1 MNYQTAT
8 ELAQIGNHSD
18 LQTGAVSAPIYLS
31 TTFSHPALGQSTGY
45 DYTRTKNPTRT
56 ILEEALANLEAGSQA
71 IVTSSGMSAIQL
83 VFNYFPAQSEFLVS
97 RDLCGGSYRY
107 FQELE
112 RQNAS
117 VFHYFEDFDS
127 LKSQIN
133 EEITAIFLETPTNPL
148 MQEVSI
154 TEAAKLAHQYRALLI
169 VDNTFSTP
177 LRQQPLKEGADIVVH
192 SGTKF
197 LSGHNDLLAGVVV
210 TKESEVGERLAWL
223 SNTTGPTLSSFDS
236 WLFIR
241 SLKTLKVRFEQQ
253 ERNAQKIAAALENIS
268 SIEKVL
274 YPGIG
279 AMISFCVR
287 DAAKIPEFLNRL
299 NLITFAE
306 SLGGVETL
314 ITYPTTQTHG
324 DIPKELRESYG
335 LTDHLLRL
343 SIGIE
348 DSQDLLEDLICG
360 FQVFDE

>member
-1 MNYQTAT
+1 M
-8 ELAQIGNHSD
+8 
-18 LQTGAVSAPIYLS
+18 
-31 TTFSHPALGQSTGY
+31 
-45 DYTRTKNPTRT
+45 
-56 ILEEALANLEAGSQA
+56 
-71 IVTSSGMSAIQL
+71 
-83 VFNYFPAQSEFLVS
+83 
-97 RDLCGGSYRY
+97 
-107 FQELE
+107 
-112 RQNAS
+112 
-117 VFHYFEDFDS
+117 
-127 LKSQIN
+127 
-133 EEITAIFLETPTNPL
+133 
-148 MQEVSI
+148 
-154 TEAAKLAHQYRALLI
+154 
-169 VDNTFSTP
+169 
-177 LRQQPLKEGADIVVH
+177 RQQPLKEGADIVVH

-210 TKESEVGERLAWL
+210 AKEPEVGERLAWL

>member
-1 MNYQTAT
+1 MNYHTAT

-18 LQTGAVSAPIYLS
+18 KQTGAVSAPIYLS
-31 TTFSHPALGQSTGY
+31 TTFSHPELGQSTGY

-56 ILEEALANLEAGSQA
+56 ILEDALAKLEAGSHG
-71 IVTSSGMSAIQL
+71 IVTSSGMSAIHL
-83 VFNYFPAQSEFLVS
+83 VFNYFPAKSEFLVS
-97 RDLCGGSYRY
+97 RDLYGGSYRY

-112 RQNAS
+112 RQSAA
-117 VFHYFEDFDS
+117 VFHYFDDLDS
-127 LKSQIN
+127 LKRQLTERID
-133 EEITAIFLETPTNPL
+133 AVFLETPTNPL

-154 TEAAKLAHQYRALLI
+154 ADTAKLAQQKQSLLI

-197 LSGHNDLLAGVVV
+197 LSGHNDILAGVVV
-210 TKESEVGERLAWL
+210 AKDSDIGEKLAWL

-253 ERNAQKIAAALENIS
+253 ERNAQEIAEALGQFPQV
-268 SIEKVL
+268 EKVL

-279 AMISFCVR
+279 GMISFLVT
-287 DAAKIPEFLNRL
+287 DASKITHFLTQL
-299 NLITFAE
+299 QLITFAE

-314 ITYPTTQTHG
+314 ITYPTTQTHA
-324 DIPKELRESYG
+324 DIPQELRESYG
-335 LTDHLLRL
+335 LTDNLLRL

-348 DSQDLLEDLICG
+348 DSQDLLTDLTQA
-360 FQVFDE
+360 FNVFDD

>member
-1 MNYQTAT
+1 MYNTAT

-18 LQTGAVSAPIYLS
+18 KQTGAVSAPIYLS
-31 TTFSHPALGQSTGY
+31 TTYSHPELGQSTGY

-56 ILEEALANLEAGSQA
+56 ILEDALAKLEAGSQG

-83 VFNYFPAQSEFLVS
+83 VFNYFPAKSEFLVS
-97 RDLCGGSYRY
+97 RDLYGGSYRY
-107 FQELE
+107 FKELE
-112 RQNAS
+112 RQNS
-117 VFHYFEDFDS
+117 SRFHYFDDFDS
-127 LKSQIN
+127 LKKQLN
-133 EEITAIFLETPTNPL
+133 EKIDAVFLETPTNPL

-154 TEAAKLAHQYRALLI
+154 ADTAELAHQNDALLI

-197 LSGHNDLLAGVVV
+197 LSGHNDLLAGIVIA
-210 TKESEVGERLAWL
+210 KEAELGEKLAWL
-223 SNTTGPTLSSFDS
+223 CNTTGPTLSSFDS

-253 ERNAQKIAAALENIS
+253 EKNAQEIAKVLASLPQ
-268 SIEKVL
+268 IEKVL

-279 AMISFCVR
+279 GMISFYVK
-287 DAAKIPEFLNRL
+287 DAHKIDRFLAEL
-299 NLITFAE
+299 KLVTFAE

-314 ITYPTTQTHG
+314 ITYPTTQTHA

-335 LTDHLLRL
+335 LTDNLLRL
-343 SIGIE
+343 SVGIE
-348 DSQDLLEDLICG
+348 DSQELLYDLTQGL
-360 FQVFDE
+360 QVFEE